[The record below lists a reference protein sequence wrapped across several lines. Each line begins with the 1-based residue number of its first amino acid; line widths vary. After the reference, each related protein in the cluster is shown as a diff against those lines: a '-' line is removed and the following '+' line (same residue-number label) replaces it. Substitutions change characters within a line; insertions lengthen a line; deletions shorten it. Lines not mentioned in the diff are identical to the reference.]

1 MFAIAFTGGFRPRSV
16 TPSSGWSHPAWR
28 HLSRATRPTLAAVH
42 PFVNAFT
49 QIAGARQHPD
59 TARRIRAAACRRG
72 DSSVESPQLSQPQGD
87 RPVPATD
94 PGSIELRLFELE
106 LEHRDL
112 DEVVR
117 RLTDQPGIDELLLK
131 RMKKRKLQ
139 MKDQIERLRS
149 SLIPDLD
156 A

>member
-1 MFAIAFTGGFRPRSV
+1 M
-16 TPSSGWSHPAWR
+16 
-28 HLSRATRPTLAAVH
+28 
-42 PFVNAFT
+42 
-49 QIAGARQHPD
+49 
-59 TARRIRAAACRRG
+59 
-72 DSSVESPQLSQPQGD
+72 
-87 RPVPATD
+87 PATD
-94 PGSIELRLFELE
+94 PGSIEMRLFELE

-117 RLTDQPGIDELLLK
+117 CLAEQPGVNELLLK

>member
-1 MFAIAFTGGFRPRSV
+1 MLAIAFTGGFRPLSV
-16 TPSSGWSHPAWR
+16 TLSSGWSHPAWP

-49 QIAGARQHPD
+49 QIAGAQRHPD
-59 TARRIRAAACRRG
+59 TARRIRTTACQRG
-72 DSSVESPQLSQPQGD
+72 DSGVELPLHPQPEGD

-117 RLTDQPGIDELLLK
+117 CLADRPGVDELLLK

-149 SLIPDLD
+149 SLIPNLD

>member
-1 MFAIAFTGGFRPRSV
+1 VPAAD
-16 TPSSGWSHPAWR
+16 HPI
-28 HLSRATRPTLAAVH
+28 
-42 PFVNAFT
+42 VNAFT
-49 QIAGARQHPD
+49 QIGGAQPQRETAGRMQAD
-59 TARRIRAAACRRG
+59 ACRRDESG
-72 DSSVESPQLSQPQGD
+72 VESPLHPLPRGK

-117 RLTDQPGIDELLLK
+117 RLADQPGIDELLLK